1 MAYTQEQINAALVAE
16 LNARPGTKAYDLAD
30 YAMQTYGITPEQI
43 NAAYKALDVTAVPET
58 VDYEYNYGTSPLYTK
73 PADYVGFTGPSQTV
87 VNPATGK
94 VTQLTFNAPG
104 FDPNDPYTLERLG
117 ELVWD
122 GSDNNGRRWYDNYA
136 TPAQK
141 AAADSLWEA
150 DWKRRNASDIAKGTP
165 GAIPGGVMP
174 KNRQEEIRINSALVD
189 KWERE
194 NKVYNPFETAAYNA
208 FQSNDVAALNRAIQD
223 GQLTRAKVQLSF
235 GLSDADAEYLIEKNG
250 VKFFEPTADTS
261 GLLSGTTIAGTLAS
275 TTTGNLSGTT
285 TGITNVTNLK
295 TGTTALTGLL
305 TGQPIATTATP
316 IPIAQQ
322 DSGTTRQAMSQAA
335 PNKSA
340 VPAGFIEGLTA
351 IPNVTDR
358 QIISAMKA
366 ANVSPKNLAD
376 GLGIAEGEVI
386 ARVAATVPYGSTIQ
400 LGDTI
405 VQPVYQV
412 TGSGQD
418 QQIGA
423 IESVYSYRTSD
434 NKPGGGYTQY
444 AADGTFQKTG
454 TQVKVNATKDFVKFA
469 LTAGALFG
477 GAALAGLGPLA
488 QTAGITAAEAAG
500 LGLTATEAAGLGFTS
515 TQLAAAG
522 YTAAD
527 IAAAGLTTTAV
538 TTGLTTVAGTTVADV
553 ATGLTASQLAT
564 AARLGLTAVQFANLI
579 ASGGQTVAGLLQQE
593 TSREAAVKAQ
603 AMIDAETTA
612 AKAAA
617 AFKPIGM
624 TTRFGTS
631 EFKTDPVTG
640 QLTSAGYTLSP
651 EAKYAQD
658 FFRTQSNLGLQQVEL
673 APAVYAPLKTGA
685 NMMFDLGQQALN
697 QPTDARLGQ
706 IATDYLTQSAGSKAL
721 QTLGEK
727 YIAQSPE
734 EVAQNYLNQQ
744 MALLQPGREL
754 ELANLQNKLQQQG
767 RGGLAVAQGGAL
779 GATTPE
785 LQALYNAR
793 ATQEAQ
799 LAAGAQQAGQQQ
811 VQFGAGLFGTGQQLG
826 MQGQQFGM
834 DTLAKQQALDQ
845 QRIGF
850 GAGLYGTGAQTL
862 GNYYGGLAQS
872 YAPYNAAFGQMQALE
887 AAGQQPL
894 TLAAGLGQTA
904 STAGARVGQLG
915 LMGAEQS
922 VALATGKAATTNP
935 YATAL
940 GGVTSNPLFTDAI
953 VKLAGGTSVNA
964 LDFGAYG
971 SGNTGFQK
979 MIDDIY
985 GRG

>member
-1 MAYTQEQINAALVAE
+1 MAYTQEQINAALAAE
-16 LNARPGTKAYDLAD
+16 LAARPNTSAYDLAS
-30 YAMQTYGITPEQI
+30 YAMQTYGITPAQI
-43 NAAYKALDVTAVPET
+43 DRAYQSLNVSALPET
-58 VDYEYNYGTSPLYTK
+58 IDYETNYGGAPVGSFRA
-73 PADYVGFTGPSQTV
+73 ADSTGYTGPSQKVTDP
-87 VNPATGK
+87 NTGK
-94 VTQLTFNAPG
+94 QVELIWTAPG
-104 FDPNDPYTLERLG
+104 FNPTDPTTLRYLGEQNWRDPNSYGAT
-117 ELVWD
+117 WY
-122 GSDNNGRRWYDNYA
+122 NNFA

-141 AAADSLWEA
+141 ATADALWSSE
-150 DWKRRNASDIAKGTP
+150 WKKLNAQDVANEIP
-165 GAIPGGVMP
+165 GAVASGMMP
-174 KNRQEEIRINSALVD
+174 KTGADALKIISAAQ
-189 KWERE
+189 
-194 NKVYNPFETAAYNA
+194 TAAA
-208 FQSNDVAALNRAIQD
+208 
-223 GQLTRAKVQLSF
+223 TK
-235 GLSDADAEYLIEKNG
+235 
-250 VKFFEPTADTS
+250 T
-261 GLLSGTTIAGTLAS
+261 GLLSGQTVQSDIPS
-275 TTTGNLSGTT
+275 TAQ
-285 TGITNVTNLK
+285 
-295 TGTTALTGLL
+295 TALTTQTGLL
-305 TGQPIATTATP
+305 KAGGQNLSFSDERKTESDP
-316 IPIAQQ
+316 
-322 DSGTTRQAMSQAA
+322 GTTRQAMEKTMAN
-335 PNKSA
+335 PSA
-340 VPAGFIEGLTA
+340 VPKGFIEGLTA
-351 IPNVTDR
+351 IPNVTDQ
-358 QIISAMKA
+358 QIVNAMKT

-376 GLGIAEGEVI
+376 ALGIAEGEVA
-386 ARVAATVPYGSTIQ
+386 ARVARTVPYGSTVQ

-423 IESVYSYRTSD
+423 IENVLTYRASD

-444 AADGTFQKTG
+444 TPDGTFQRSG
-454 TQVKVNATKDFVKFA
+454 TQMKVNATKDFVKFA

-477 GAALAGLGPLA
+477 GAALAGVGTAA
-488 QTAGITAAEAAG
+488 QTAGLAGAELAAATQGLTGAQAATAGFTQQQLISAGFTNAEITSFLAAGGTVGGTAAVVAGATAAEAAAAKAAADAAA
-500 LGLTATEAAGLGFTS
+500 ATAAG
-515 TQLAAAG
+515 
-522 YTAAD
+522 
-527 IAAAGLTTTAV
+527 
-538 TTGLTTVAGTTVADV
+538 
-553 ATGLTASQLAT
+553 GLTASQLST
-564 AARLGLTAVQFANLI
+564 AARLGLTATQFAGLI

-603 AMIDAETTA
+603 GMIDTETAA

-617 AFKPIGM
+617 GFRPVGM

-658 FFRTQSNLGLQQVEL
+658 FFRTQANLGLQQVEL

-799 LAAGAQQAGQQQ
+799 LAASAQQAGQQQ

-826 MQGQQFGM
+826 MQGQAFGV

-845 QRIGF
+845 QRIAF
-850 GAGLYGTGAQTL
+850 GSNLYGTGAQTL
-862 GNYYGGLAQS
+862 GNYYTGLQQS

-887 AAGQQPL
+887 TAGQQPL
-894 TLAAGLGQTA
+894 TLAANLGQA
-904 STAGARVGQLG
+904 SSAAGARVGQLG
-915 LMGAEQS
+915 LQGAGQS
-922 VALATGKAATTNP
+922 VALATGNAATTNP
-935 YATAL
+935 YATAI
-940 GGVTSNPLFTDAI
+940 GGLFSNPAFATAAGTALGTLF
-953 VKLAGGTSVNA
+953 L
-964 LDFGAYG
+964 
-971 SGNTGFQK
+971 
-979 MIDDIY
+979 
-985 GRG
+985 